1 MSESRGKNQAMSDE
15 GKALIPVEE
24 KTVDVYGDEVPAVL
38 VQVDDSGRPLVYV
51 PVRPICDYLGVAWS
65 AQRLRINRDPVLSE
79 TTERVIVTITDSRQT
94 MGREMLC
101 LPLDYLNGWLFGINA
116 NRVKSG
122 IRERLIRYQRD
133 CYRILADAFL
143 QRSLPAEKVPGA
155 IALFQVREMGLAIAR
170 LAEEQIEFESRIS
183 TAEEQVDQ
191 TVVIV
196 GDLTQRVATLEKR
209 VAPGEAVTDD
219 QASQISQAVKA
230 VAIKMSQ
237 QSGRNEFGG
246 VYGELYRKFGITSYK
261 LLPAS
266 RFQEAM
272 DFLTQWHQS
281 LVGDEPF

>member
-1 MSESRGKNQAMSDE
+1 MSDA

-38 VQVDDSGRPLVYV
+38 VQMDESGRPLVYV

-143 QRSLPAEKVPGA
+143 QRPLPTEKAPGA
-155 IALFQVREMGLAIAR
+155 TALFQVREMGLAIAR
-170 LAEEQIEFESRIS
+170 LAEEQIEFESRMS
-183 TAEEQVDQ
+183 TTEERVDQ
-191 TVVIV
+191 TAVVV
-196 GDLTQRVATLEKR
+196 GDLTQRVVTLEKR
-209 VAPGEAVTDD
+209 LAPGEAVTDD
-219 QASQISQAVKA
+219 QASQGSQAVKA
-230 VAIKMSQ
+230 VAVVLTK
-237 QSGRNEFGG
+237 QSGSNQFGA

-261 LLPAS
+261 LLPAD

-272 DFLTQWHQS
+272 DYLTDWHQS

>member
-1 MSESRGKNQAMSDE
+1 MSEES
-15 GKALIPVEE
+15 KALVPVVE
-24 KTVDVYGDEVPAVL
+24 KKVDVYGDEVPAVL
-38 VQVDDSGRPLVYV
+38 VQTDDSGQPVVYV

-79 TTERVIVTITDSRQT
+79 ETERVIVTITDSRQT

-116 NRVKSG
+116 NRVKPD
-122 IRERLIRYQRD
+122 IRQRLIRYQRD
-133 CYRILADAFL
+133 CYRILAEAFVP
-143 QRSLPAEKVPGA
+143 RALPAGQSTTA
-155 IALFQVREMGLAIAR
+155 SNLMQVRELGLAIAR
-170 LAEEQIEFESRIS
+170 MAEEQLEFEQRLS
-183 TAEEQVDQ
+183 TTEERVDQ
-191 TVVIV
+191 TVTVV

-219 QASQISQAVKA
+219 QASQISQAVKS
-230 VAIKMSQ
+230 VAIVLTRR
-237 QSGRNEFGG
+237 SGSNQFGA

-272 DFLTQWHQS
+272 DYLTDWHQS
-281 LVGDEPF
+281 LVGEEPF

>member
-1 MSESRGKNQAMSDE
+1 MSEQN
-15 GKALIPVEE
+15 KALVPIEE
-24 KTVDVYGDEVPAVL
+24 RKVDVYGDEVPAVV
-38 VQVDDSGRPLVYV
+38 VQMGQAGQPVVYV

-101 LPLDYLNGWLFGINA
+101 LPLEYLNGWLFGINA
-116 NRVKSG
+116 NRVKSD

-143 QRSLPAEKVPGA
+143 QRSLPAERSSSTMN
-155 IALFQVREMGLAIAR
+155 LLQVREMGLAIAR
-170 LAEEQIEFESRIS
+170 MAEEQLEFEQRLV
-183 TAEEQVDQ
+183 TTEERVDQ
-191 TVVIV
+191 TAVVV

-230 VAIKMSQ
+230 VAVVLTK
-237 QSGRNEFGG
+237 QSGSNQFGA

-261 LLPAS
+261 LLPVS

-272 DFLTQWHQS
+272 DYLTDWHQS